1 MDKLVDNFIES
12 LRRRETTKE
21 TYRKALREF
30 SKWLGNVSPGGL
42 NSNDIQRYKDYLI
55 SKNLSPTSMSAY
67 LTAVRRFYEY
77 LVSEGKIKE
86 NPARSIKGSSR
97 PQRHLTDPISREDI
111 AKLFSVIDLNSPLGV
126 RDGAILNL
134 MARSGLSEIEIVR
147 ANLQDIQSRDG
158 AKIIY
163 VQGKNK
169 DKKDE
174 YVSLSPAVEQPL
186 ERYLEQRGDSG
197 GDEPLFWGIGNRS
210 IKERITTRGIRA
222 RVNHY
227 FELAGIKKKGI
238 KPVSL
243 RHTAAM
249 FAIEE
254 GATVSEIKQ
263 MLRLKTTESA
273 LVYFEEAK
281 ELMKK

>member
-1 MDKLVDNFIES
+1 MDKLVDSFIES

-30 SKWLGNVSPGGL
+30 SKWLGNVSPAGL

-55 SKNLSPTSMSAY
+55 SKDLSPTSMSAY

-77 LVSEGKIKE
+77 LVSTGKINE
-86 NPARSIKGSSR
+86 NPARSVKGSSR
-97 PQRHLTDPISREDI
+97 PQRHLTDSISREDI

-147 ANLQDIQSRDG
+147 ANLQDLKSRDG
-158 AKIIY
+158 TKVIY

-174 YVSLSPAVEQPL
+174 
-186 ERYLEQRGDSG
+186 
-197 GDEPLFWGIGNRS
+197 
-210 IKERITTRGIRA
+210 
-222 RVNHY
+222 
-227 FELAGIKKKGI
+227 
-238 KPVSL
+238 
-243 RHTAAM
+243 
-249 FAIEE
+249 
-254 GATVSEIKQ
+254 
-263 MLRLKTTESA
+263 
-273 LVYFEEAK
+273 
-281 ELMKK
+281 